1 MTDVLEFVEDFLQHD
16 YDPVKA
22 REYYLRTRELKG
34 RQKKAADAVV
44 SKLAPVKALPSAKVR
59 LNPLRR
65 ISASE
70 QKLIRAK
77 SLANKVKDPK
87 AKAVLLK
94 RLSDTE
100 KKLKKAMGKYAP
112 SVKKDSEA
120 AIKRAVQRK
129 VKTNVR

>member
-1 MTDVLEFVEDFLQHD
+1 MTDVGEFVENFLQHE

-34 RQKKAADAVV
+34 RQKKASDVVV
-44 SKLAPVKALPSAKVR
+44 SKLAPVKALPGVKKVKI
-59 LNPLRR
+59 NPLRR

-87 AKAVLLK
+87 AKASLLK
-94 RLSDTE
+94 RLSETE

-112 SVKKDSEA
+112 SAKKDSEA
-120 AIKRAVQRK
+120 TIQRAVKRK
-129 VKTNVR
+129 VGKK